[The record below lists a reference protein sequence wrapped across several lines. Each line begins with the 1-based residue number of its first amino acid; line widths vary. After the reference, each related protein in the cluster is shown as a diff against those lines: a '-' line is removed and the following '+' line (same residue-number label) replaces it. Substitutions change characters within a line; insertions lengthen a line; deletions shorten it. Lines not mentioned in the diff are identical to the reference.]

1 MHHNQLATRL
11 GLAMALASSLAA
23 QTTTVSVPCDLD
35 NTLYEQLSGSL
46 SNGKGP
52 STFCGLNGS
61 GGIRRAVMRYDVA
74 GLVPAGAWI
83 LSAKLNLF
91 VEQSNGASPAAATG
105 YRLNQA
111 WGEGTS
117 LAPGNGGGGTASTTG
132 DATWIHTFF
141 SGSTWAT
148 PGGSFGG
155 TPSVT
160 MTMPSFGAF
169 SSDLTYQATLDV
181 QNWLNSPTTNYGWL
195 IKLNDEVTPVTAR
208 RLASRENGSNKP
220 SLEVTYLLPG
230 QVGTYGISCSAAS
243 TGFTETFVGFPTG
256 GNTVQIVQTNAP
268 ANSFGYNVLA
278 FTLEPAGVPLAPG
291 CTAYLPLGALIVANL
306 FPTDGAGSASTPFL
320 LPNGFPGSLVAAQ
333 SVVLDGSPF
342 GYAVSNA
349 AVMVLQ

>member
-1 MHHNQLATRL
+1 M
-11 GLAMALASSLAA
+11 AMATSLVA

-35 NTLYEQLSGSL
+35 NTLYESL
-46 SNGKGP
+46 TGNVSNGKGT
-52 STFCGLNGS
+52 STFCGLTGS
-61 GGIRRAVMRYDVA
+61 GAIRRAVMRFDVA
-74 GLVPAGAWI
+74 GAVPAGAWI

-91 VEQSNGASPAAATG
+91 VAQSNGAAPAAASG
-105 YRLNQA
+105 YRLSQA

-117 LAPGNGGGGTASTTG
+117 VAFGNGGSGTAATTG

-148 PGGSFGG
+148 PGGFFGG
-155 TPSVT
+155 TPSFS
-160 MTMPSFGAF
+160 MTMPAFGAV
-169 SSDLTYQATLDV
+169 SSDLSFQAVLDV
-181 QNWLNSPTTNYGWL
+181 QNWRNSPSSNFGWL
-195 IKLNDEVTPVTAR
+195 IKLDDEQTPVTAR
-208 RLASRENGSNKP
+208 RFASRESTSNQP
-220 SLEVTYLLPG
+220 SLEVTYLMPG
-230 QVGTYGISCSAAS
+230 QVGIYGVSCSAAS

-278 FTLEPAGVPLAPG
+278 FSVEPAGVPVAPG

-306 FPTDGAGSASTPFL
+306 FATDGAGSASTPFP

-333 SVVLDGSPF
+333 SIVVDGSPF